1 MIPFIRHVQSLFP
14 ERGSRFR
21 CTVHSSRCPV
31 CTFIYWLSIKSYC
44 FHVLYTADLTPIL
57 EFRQNTACMVLTSCW
72 FLCCRLISITQIYS
86 SNLSFFL
93 FFFLELIMSTTIHC
107 RVLHGNASSK
117 FFLPSMH
124 STIWPISLSKLW
136 SQMPVLT
143 TLCTQKND
151 AFYYCL

>member
-1 MIPFIRHVQSLFP
+1 MIPCIRHVQSLFP

-21 CTVHSSRCPV
+21 FTVYSSRCPV

-44 FHVLYTADLTPIL
+44 FHVLYTTDLTPIIK
-57 EFRQNTACMVLTSCW
+57 FRQNTACMV
-72 FLCCRLISITQIYS
+72 FDVMLISLLQIDID
-86 SNLSFFL
+86 NLNTDIHVHFKSFF
-93 FFFLELIMSTTIHC
+93 FELIMSTTIHC
-107 RVLHGNASSK
+107 RVLHGNASSR

-124 STIWPISLSKLW
+124 STIWSISLSKLW